1 MARLRGWRTSAILWV
16 GRGALWVGC
25 CALLA
30 AGCATSQSALQVP
43 LPSDAQGIWG
53 TYWTAVE
60 RGDVA
65 EWNRL
70 THSSARAP
78 SAKEFDPRV
87 QADAR
92 SFLTLCR
99 VQPGSMAMGGDR
111 ASFRTRCADGPTQSG
126 LFPWG
131 GAEIVL
137 RKDEDGVWRFFCFG
151 CGLPYQSQSEEAALS
166 PYDAQRL
173 WVAFWSAVERGDAG
187 EVRPARPPGHGR
199 RGPLLSLPVLGSNR
213 GPCRDGRPGALHD
226 ALPQGR
232 RRGADHCQRHRPGVE
247 DPLRGQLPPMTARA
261 AQRMPARMKLWTN
274 WRWKSRKAMRSGPE
288 VMRVAAVMM
297 DQSTP

>member
-1 MARLRGWRTSAILWV
+1 MRGWSLRVACV
-16 GRGALWVGC
+16 
-25 CALLA
+25 ALLA
-30 AGCATSQSALQVP
+30 AGCATSQTTEEVP
-43 LPSDAQGIWG
+43 LPSDAQGIWSA
-53 TYWTAVE
+53 YWTAVE
-60 RGDVA
+60 RGDIA

-78 SAKEFDPRV
+78 TAKKFDPRV

-99 VQPGSMAMGGDR
+99 VQLGSMAMGGDR
-111 ASFRTRCADGPTQSG
+111 ASFRTRCSDGPTQSG

-151 CGLPYQSQSEEAALS
+151 CGLPYQSQSEELALS

-187 EVRPARPPGHGR
+187 EARRLVHSSFTAEGVAQLARPDMAGEAR
-199 RGPLLSLPVLGSNR
+199 NFLYMCSVQTADPVVTADRARYSTR
-213 GPCRDGRPGALHD
+213 CRKG
-226 ALPQGR
+226 
-232 RRGADHCQRHRPGVE
+232 E
-247 DPLRGQLPPMTARA
+247 
-261 AQRMPARMKLWTN
+261 
-274 WRWKSRKAMRSGPE
+274 GPE
-288 VMRVAAVMM
+288 LTVDRDTDKVWRILCIGTC
-297 DQSTP
+297 SR